1 MNGRIVV
8 VDDEPITRMD
18 IRDVLEEAGCD
29 VVAEAS
35 DGFEAIE
42 ACKKHRPDLIIM
54 DIQMPILDGLKA
66 GKKFSL
72 TS

>member
-18 IRDVLEEAGCD
+18 IRDVLEEAGYD

-42 ACKKHRPDLIIM
+42 ACKNIA
-54 DIQMPILDGLKA
+54 PI
-66 GKKFSL
+66 
-72 TS
+72 